1 MKLDHAAAIK
11 LLHISADQAGF
22 AEKQGDIENANAIK
36 ENIKRLGYSIVE
48 EEIKKNPELLELLY
62 LESLRHSEKQQLHK
76 DLLDYLKDKG
86 Y

>member
-1 MKLDHAAAIK
+1 MKLDHDAAIK
-11 LLHISADQAGF
+11 LLHASADQAVL

-76 DLLDYLKDKG
+76 DLLEYLKDKG

>member
-1 MKLDHAAAIK
+1 MKLNHDAAIK
-11 LLHISADQAGF
+11 LLHISADQAVL

-62 LESLRHSEKQQLHK
+62 LESLRHSEQQQLHK
-76 DLLDYLKDKG
+76 DLLEYLKDKG

>member
-11 LLHISADQAGF
+11 LLHITADQAVI
-22 AEKQGDIENANAIK
+22 AEMQGDIENATALKKI
-36 ENIKRLGYSIVE
+36 IKRIGYDIVE

-76 DLLDYLKDKG
+76 DLLEYLKDKG

>member
-1 MKLDHAAAIK
+1 MNLDHDAAIK
-11 LLHISADQAGF
+11 LLHASADQAVI
-22 AEKQGDIENANAIK
+22 AEKQGDLETANALK
-36 ENIKRLGYSIVE
+36 ENIKRIGYSIVE

-76 DLLDYLKDKG
+76 DLLEYLKDKG

>member
-1 MKLDHAAAIK
+1 MNLDREATLK
-11 LLHISADQAGF
+11 LLHISADQAVL

-48 EEIKKNPELLELLY
+48 EEIKQNPELLDLLY
-62 LESLRHSEKQQLHK
+62 LEAMQHSEQQEMHK
-76 DLLDYLKDKG
+76 DQLKYLEEKG